1 MINLINLNVLKLLV
15 FFSDSPGRKYL
26 REEIKNK
33 TNFNNLMLDESL
45 IKLIYAKFLLRQ
57 NKLYF
62 LNLENPETN
71 FLLEKIKKIFGNL
84 PLDVVFAIMDFLNQI
99 QKITKIEKILLFGSY
114 AKLIYHKDS
123 DIDIA
128 IIFKKDPNSK
138 IKKKTSLIADKVSK
152 KYKKEIQEHFFILSD
167 LKNKKDPLIKD
178 ILRNNREII

>member
-33 TNFNNLMLDESL
+33 TNFNNLILDESL
-45 IKLIYAKFLLRQ
+45 IKLTYSKFLLRK

-71 FLLEKIKKIFGNL
+71 FFLEKIKKISGNL
-84 PLDVVFAIMDFLNQI
+84 PLEVAFAMIDFLNKV
-99 QKITKIEKILLFGSY
+99 QKITKIEKIFLFGSY

-123 DIDIA
+123 DIDLA
-128 IIFKKDPNSK
+128 IIFNKDKKFE
-138 IKKKTSLIADKVSK
+138 IKKKISAIANKLSK
-152 KYKKEIQEHFFILSD
+152 KYKKEIQEHFFTLSD
-167 LKNKKDPLIKD
+167 LKNKNDPLIKD
-178 ILRNNREII
+178 LLRNNREII